1 MKSVTATEAKNQFG
15 KLLDDAQV
23 EPIAI
28 EKNGRRIALVL
39 TEQQLNR
46 MIELGRSDTLVERFH
61 EESIEKYSALY
72 EALAK

>member
-1 MKSVTATEAKNQFG
+1 MKSVTATQAKNQFG